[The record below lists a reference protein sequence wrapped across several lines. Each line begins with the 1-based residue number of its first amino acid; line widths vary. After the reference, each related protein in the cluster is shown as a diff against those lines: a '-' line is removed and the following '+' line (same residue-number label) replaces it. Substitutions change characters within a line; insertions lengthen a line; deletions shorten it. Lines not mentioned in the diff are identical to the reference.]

1 VLNILIVK
9 LSAIGDV
16 IHCLP
21 VAAELKAS
29 LPEAKICWLVE
40 AGSAELLLNNPCVD
54 EVIVF
59 QSKNWVK
66 QGGNPANWFS
76 IGYEAQSFFSSL
88 RKRKFDAVLEM
99 QGLLKSSL
107 VAYASAAPIRIGFAE
122 TREFA
127 DRLLTHKVNVGDY
140 FGHYVPVV
148 ELNLQIAYAL
158 IRLLGREPST
168 RLPEFRLPPPGGA
181 QAQKV
186 ERLLAPLLVSSQSA
200 EDAIRKDIQ
209 NDVSS
214 GAGSVRQKTGVNMH
228 IRNMLVETAGTSN
241 LPTGGGLAGA
251 PAAELL
257 PPAPSIPRM
266 MASGGTNIS
275 SDSKIVCGIIP
286 GTTWITKI
294 WPEER
299 WIELCR
305 MLSEKWKFKLVL
317 IGSKA
322 EKKINSRLAEALET
336 SEQTDFVDLT
346 GETSLLD
353 LVSVFEHCDLV
364 IGGDTGP
371 LHLAAA
377 VGKPKVLGIY
387 GSTPSKRNGPYGQQ
401 CVSISLKKW
410 CQPCYSKTCALKSVE
425 CLTDL
430 STQTVFEAICN
441 LMGGADTDE

>member
-1 VLNILIVK
+1 M
-9 LSAIGDV
+9 

-40 AGSAELLLNNPCVD
+40 AGSAELLLDNPCVD

-66 QGGNPANWFS
+66 QGGNPVNWFS
-76 IGYEAQSFFSSL
+76 IGHEAQSFFSNL

-107 VAYASAAPIRIGFAE
+107 VAYASAAPIRIGFAD

-158 IRLLGREPST
+158 IRLLGHEPST
-168 RLPEFRLPPPGGA
+168 RLPEFRLPPPGVA

-200 EDAIRKDIQ
+200 EDATRKDIQ

-257 PPAPSIPRM
+257 PPEPSLPCM
-266 MASGGTNIS
+266 MASIS
-275 SDSKIVCGIIP
+275 TTSDCKIVCGIIP

-305 MLSEKWKFKLVL
+305 LLSERLKFQLVL

-322 EKKINSRLAEALET
+322 EKKINSRLAESLQK
-336 SEQTDFVDLT
+336 SGLTDVVDLT
-346 GETSLLD
+346 GETSLLE
-353 LVSVFEHCDLV
+353 LVSVFGRCDLV
-364 IGGDTGP
+364 VGGDTGP

-377 VGKPKVLGIY
+377 VGKPKILGIY

-410 CQPCYSKTCALKSVE
+410 CQPCYSKTCALKTVE

-430 STQTVFEAICN
+430 STLTVFEAICN

>member
-29 LPEAKICWLVE
+29 LPDAKICWLVD
-40 AGSAELLLNNPCVD
+40 AGSADLLVNNPCVD

-59 QSKNWVK
+59 PFKNWMK
-66 QGGNPANWFS
+66 QGGNPAHWFS
-76 IGYEAQSFFSSL
+76 IGLEAQTFFSSL

-107 VAYASAAPIRIGFAE
+107 VAYATAAPIRIGFAD

-158 IRLLGREPST
+158 IQLLGYKPST
-168 RLPEFRLPPPGGA
+168 RLPEFCLPPPGVA
-181 QAQKV
+181 QAEKV
-186 ERLLAPLLVSSQSA
+186 ERLLAPLLVSSQSK
-200 EDAIRKDIQ
+200 EDATRNDIQ

-214 GAGSVRQKTGVNMH
+214 GANSVRQKTGVNMH
-228 IRNMLVETAGTSN
+228 IRNMSADSAERSN
-241 LPTGGGLAGA
+241 LPIGGSLAGA

-257 PPAPSIPRM
+257 PPEPSLPRM
-266 MASGGTNIS
+266 MASNSTTDNR
-275 SDSKIVCGIIP
+275 KIVCGIIP
-286 GTTWITKI
+286 GTTWVTKI

-305 MLSEKWKFKLVL
+305 MLSEELKFKLVL
-317 IGSKA
+317 IGSKT
-322 EKKINSRLAEALET
+322 EKKINSRLAEALNILV
-336 SEQTDFVDLT
+336 QADFVDLT
-346 GETSLLD
+346 GETSLLE

-364 IGGDTGP
+364 VGGDTGP

-377 VGKPKVLGIY
+377 VGKPKILGIY
-387 GSTPSKRNGPYGQQ
+387 GSTPSRRNGPYGPQ

-410 CQPCYSKTCALKSVE
+410 CQPCYSKTCALKTVE

-430 STQTVFEAICN
+430 STHTVFEAISN
-441 LMGGADTDE
+441 LIGGAVINE

>member
-29 LPEAKICWLVE
+29 LPDAKICWLVE
-40 AGSAELLLNNPCVD
+40 AGSADLLLNNPCVD

-66 QGGNPANWFS
+66 KGGNPANWFA
-76 IGYEAQSFFSSL
+76 IGDEAQTFFSNL

-107 VAYASAAPIRIGFAE
+107 VAYVTGAPIRIGFAD

-158 IRLLGREPST
+158 IRLLGHEPAMQI
-168 RLPEFRLPPPGGA
+168 PEFYLPPPGVA
-181 QAQKV
+181 QVEKV
-186 ERLLAPLLVSSQSA
+186 ERLFAPLLVSPRVA
-200 EDAIRKDIQ
+200 EDATRKDIQ
-209 NDVSS
+209 NDVSH
-214 GAGSVRQKTGVNMH
+214 GAGSVEQKMGVNMH
-228 IRNMLVETAGTSN
+228 IRNMLAESAETPN
-241 LPTGGGLAGA
+241 LPTGDNLA
-251 PAAELL
+251 
-257 PPAPSIPRM
+257 S
-266 MASGGTNIS
+266 ASLSTIS
-275 SDSKIVCGIIP
+275 DHRIVCAIIP

-299 WIELCR
+299 WVELCR
-305 MLSEKWKFKLVL
+305 MLSETLKFQLVL

-322 EKKINSRLAEALET
+322 ERKINSRLAESLER
-336 SEQTDFVDLT
+336 SGLTDFIDLT
-346 GETSLLD
+346 GETSLLE
-353 LVSVFEHCDLV
+353 LVSVFEHCDV
-364 IGGDTGP
+364 VVGGDTGP

-377 VGKPKVLGIY
+377 IGKPKILGIY
-387 GSTPSKRNGPYGQQ
+387 GSTPSKRNGPYGKQ
-401 CVSISLKKW
+401 CVSLSLKKW
-410 CQPCYSKTCALKSVE
+410 CQPCYSKTCALKTVE

-430 STQTVFEAICN
+430 STQSVFEAICN
-441 LMGGADTDE
+441 LIGGAEVDASKK